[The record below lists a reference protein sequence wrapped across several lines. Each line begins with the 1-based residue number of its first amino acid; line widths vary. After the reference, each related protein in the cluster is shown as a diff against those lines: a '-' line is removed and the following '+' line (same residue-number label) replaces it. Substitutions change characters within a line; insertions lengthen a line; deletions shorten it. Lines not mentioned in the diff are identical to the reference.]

1 MGRDESDASLAA
13 FRLALSW
20 KEALGAEVLGLH
32 LVSGEGGCCY
42 PTYLDPK
49 GLSLAEVLEKAEAF
63 LRARYTPLDRL
74 LVTKGED
81 EADLV
86 ELARREKLDLLVLGS
101 KAKRTW
107 RRRLGGTVEAALQRT
122 DLPLLVVPEATVW

>member
-1 MGRDESDASLAA
+1 MDAARKLAA
-13 FRLALSW
+13 
-20 KEALGAEVLGLH
+20 GIM
-32 LVSGEGGCCY
+32 
-42 PTYLDPK
+42 
-49 GLSLAEVLEKAEAF
+49 AEAA
-63 LRARYTPLDRL
+63 LQM
-74 LVTKGED
+74 GED